1 MNISEIVTA
10 INSGEVD
17 SDLDV
22 LLDTARSRQSRA
34 AAAKAQELVRG
45 DIIRV
50 TGNIRPKYL
59 IGAEATVEQ
68 VLIGDGAGRVEAT
81 MNIEVGKYRIGH
93 HVGFPAVCVTKVG

>member
-68 VLIGDGAGRVEAT
+68 VLIGDGAGR
-81 MNIEVGKYRIGH
+81 
-93 HVGFPAVCVTKVG
+93 